1 MFDIIAFDADDT
13 LWHNER
19 LYSKAQDK
27 LAGILAW
34 YEVNEKVREELYAR
48 EVQNIPIYG
57 YGIKSFALSMI
68 ELSIEL
74 TGGRLRADDV
84 AEIIDIAKGM
94 LTAEVDLFEH
104 AQSTVRELSKSFDLM
119 VITKGDLLDQEL
131 KLKRSGIGEYFRCVE
146 VVSEK
151 THEVY
156 SGILS
161 KYRIEPKRF
170 LMVGNSL
177 KSDILPVVQAGG
189 HAVFVPCDITWAH
202 ENLTDQ
208 KIDKAAYH
216 ELENLGQ
223 LPALVADLSKS

>member
-27 LAGILAW
+27 LAGILAG
-34 YEVNEKVREELYAR
+34 YDVNEKVREELYAR

-74 TGGRLRADDV
+74 TKGNLQAKDV
-84 AEIIDIAKGM
+84 AKIIDIAKEM

-104 AQSTVRELSKSFDLM
+104 AQSTVGELSKSFDLM

-131 KLKRSGIGEYFRCVE
+131 KLKRSGIDEHFRCVE
-146 VVSEK
+146 IVSEK

-156 SGILS
+156 SSILS

-189 HAVFVPCDITWAH
+189 HAVFVPYDLTWAH

-208 KIDKAAYH
+208 KIDKSAYH

-223 LPALVADLSKS
+223 LPALVDRLSNT

>member
-19 LYSKAQDK
+19 LYSRAQDK
-27 LAGILAW
+27 LAGILAG
-34 YEVNEKVREELYAR
+34 YDINEKVREELYAR

-84 AEIIDIAKGM
+84 ATIIDIAKGM
-94 LTAEVDLFEH
+94 LTAKVDLFEH
-104 AQSTVRELSKSFDLM
+104 AESTVRELSKSFDLM
-119 VITKGDLLDQEL
+119 VITKGDLLDQES
-131 KLKRSGIGEYFRCVE
+131 KLKRSGIDKYFRWIE
-146 VVSEK
+146 IVSEK
-151 THEVY
+151 TEEVY
-156 SGILS
+156 SSIFN

-177 KSDILPVVQAGG
+177 KSDILPVIQSGG
-189 HAVFVPCDITWAH
+189 HAVFVPYDLTWAH

-208 KIDKAAYH
+208 KIDASAYH

-223 LPALVADLSKS
+223 LPALVATLSKS

>member
-19 LYSKAQDK
+19 LYNRAQEK
-27 LAGILAW
+27 LAGILAV
-34 YEVNEKVREELYAR
+34 YDINEKVREELYAR

-68 ELSIEL
+68 ELSIEVTKGNL
-74 TGGRLRADDV
+74 QAKDV
-84 AEIIDIAKGM
+84 AKIIDIAKNM

-104 AQSTVRELSKSFDLM
+104 AESTVRELSKSFDLM
-119 VITKGDLLDQEL
+119 MITKGDLLDQES
-131 KLKRSGIGEYFRCVE
+131 KLKRSGIDKYFRWVE
-146 VVSEK
+146 IVSEK

-156 SGILS
+156 SSIFS
-161 KYRIEPKRF
+161 KYRIEPRRF

-177 KSDILPVVQAGG
+177 KSDILPVIQSGG
-189 HAVFVPCDITWAH
+189 HAVFVPYDLSWAH
-202 ENLTDQ
+202 ENLTGQ
-208 KIDKAAYH
+208 KIEKSAYH

-223 LPALVADLSKS
+223 LPVLVADLSKS

>member
-1 MFDIIAFDADDT
+1 MFDFIAFDADDT

-131 KLKRSGIGEYFRCVE
+131 KLKRSGNDEYFRCVE

-156 SGILS
+156 SSILS

-208 KIDKAAYH
+208 KIDKSTYN

-223 LPALVADLSKS
+223 LPALLADLSKS

>member
-27 LAGILAW
+27 LAGILAG
-34 YEVNEKVREELYAR
+34 YDVNEKVREELYAR

-74 TGGRLRADDV
+74 TKGNLQAKDV
-84 AEIIDIAKGM
+84 AKIIDIAKEM

-104 AQSTVRELSKSFDLM
+104 AQSTVGELSKSFDLM

-131 KLKRSGIGEYFRCVE
+131 KLKRSGIAEYFRCVE
-146 VVSEK
+146 IVSEK

-156 SGILS
+156 SSILS

-189 HAVFVPCDITWAH
+189 HAVFVPCGLTWAH
-202 ENLTDQ
+202 EKLTDQ
-208 KIDKAAYH
+208 KIDKSAYH

-223 LPALVADLSKS
+223 LPALVGRLSNT

>member
-27 LAGILAW
+27 LAEILAR

-84 AEIIDIAKGM
+84 AEIIDIAKRM

-104 AQSTVRELSKSFDLM
+104 AQSTVRQLSRNFDLM

-131 KLKRSGIGEYFRCVE
+131 KLKRSGIAEHFRCVE
-146 VVSEK
+146 IVSEK
-151 THEVY
+151 THAVY
-156 SGILS
+156 SSILS

-189 HAVFVPCDITWAH
+189 HAVFVPCDQTWAH

-208 KIDKAAYH
+208 KIDKSAYH

-223 LPALVADLSKS
+223 LPALVDRLSNT

>member
-19 LYSKAQDK
+19 LYSRAQDK
-27 LAGILAW
+27 LAGILAG
-34 YEVNEKVREELYAR
+34 YDINEKVREELYAR

-84 AEIIDIAKGM
+84 ATII
-94 LTAEVDLFEH
+94 
-104 AQSTVRELSKSFDLM
+104 ELSKSFDLM
-119 VITKGDLLDQEL
+119 VITKGDLLDQES
-131 KLKRSGIGEYFRCVE
+131 KLKRSGIDKYFRWIE
-146 VVSEK
+146 IVSEK
-151 THEVY
+151 TEEVY
-156 SGILS
+156 SSIFN

-177 KSDILPVVQAGG
+177 KSDILPVIQSGG
-189 HAVFVPCDITWAH
+189 HAVFVPYDLSWAH

-208 KIDKAAYH
+208 KIDASAYH

-223 LPALVADLSKS
+223 LPALVATLSKS

>member
-19 LYSKAQDK
+19 LYSRAQDK
-27 LAGILAW
+27 LAGILAG
-34 YEVNEKVREELYAR
+34 YDINEIVGEELYVR
-48 EVQNIPIYG
+48 EVQNLPIYG

-68 ELSIEL
+68 ELSIEVTKGNL
-74 TGGRLRADDV
+74 QAKDV
-84 AEIIDIAKGM
+84 AKIIDIAKGM
-94 LTAEVDLFEH
+94 LTAKVDLFEH
-104 AQSTVRELSKSFDLM
+104 AESTVRELSKSFDLM
-119 VITKGDLLDQEL
+119 VITKGDLLDQES
-131 KLKRSGIGEYFRCVE
+131 KLKRSGIDGYFRCVDI
-146 VVSEK
+146 VSEK
-151 THEVY
+151 TDEVY
-156 SGILS
+156 SNIFS

-189 HAVFVPCDITWAH
+189 HAVFVPYDLTWVH

-208 KIDKAAYH
+208 KIDKSAYH

-223 LPALVADLSKS
+223 LPALVATLCKS

>member
-189 HAVFVPCDITWAH
+189 HAVFIPCDLTWAH
-202 ENLTDQ
+202 ENLTDH
-208 KIDKAAYH
+208 KIDKSAYH
-216 ELENLGQ
+216 ELEDLGK
-223 LPALVADLSKS
+223 LPALLAKLSKP